1 METASA
7 VTHRGALNIYSP
19 TWRGKLLR
27 GMLHTLIV
35 FLVLLVWVATHKW

>member
-27 GMLHTLIV
+27 GMLYALIV
-35 FLVLLVWVATHKW
+35 ILVLLVRVATQTW